1 MQVLNHVWVVTRGG
15 IIPKMLN
22 PTVTRG
28 AANVASV
35 RRLRNLVHG
44 AIALKSLRA
53 LKVCDNWM
61 LSGYLHL
68 PAVMCMYLVHE
79 ELITKKLSLKHLEGA
94 TAVSVTRE
102 QFVHMCRRRRMA
114 AKAGSW
120 STRCA
125 RAMR

>member
-1 MQVLNHVWVVTRGG
+1 MTVLVGDLCLGEPSSTIDASSLHPQSSPGSGGAQCSIDETSLVGVMKCAVQVLNHVWVVTRGG

-53 LKVCDNWM
+53 LKVCDDWK
-61 LSGYLHL
+61 LSGFLQL
-68 PAVMCMYLVHE
+68 PAV
-79 ELITKKLSLKHLEGA
+79 IGK
-94 TAVSVTRE
+94 
-102 QFVHMCRRRRMA
+102 
-114 AKAGSW
+114 
-120 STRCA
+120 
-125 RAMR
+125 

>member
-1 MQVLNHVWVVTRGG
+1 MQLLWGFHAGLMGCAVQVLNHVWVVTRGG

-53 LKVCDNWM
+53 LKVCDNWTL
-61 LSGYLHL
+61 LSSLHSA
-68 PAVMCMYLVHE
+68 AVIC
-79 ELITKKLSLKHLEGA
+79 K
-94 TAVSVTRE
+94 
-102 QFVHMCRRRRMA
+102 
-114 AKAGSW
+114 
-120 STRCA
+120 
-125 RAMR
+125 